1 MNGRLKHTG
10 GIYLITPDTA
20 DTASLCDQVEIL
32 LRQSVALLQYRNK
45 SADGSL
51 RRQQAE
57 ALLAIARASG
67 VPLIINDD
75 WRLAADIGADG
86 VHLGA
91 EDAVPGQVR
100 AEVGNRMILGVSC
113 YNDLNRAE
121 RLRSEDIDYLAFGAV
136 FSSKTKP
143 AAAQAGLDILMAAR
157 RWDKPVVAIGGI
169 TPDNGREVLAAG
181 ADYLAVI
188 TGVFSDPNPENALAN
203 YVNLFQRHPA

>member
-1 MNGRLKHTG
+1 
-10 GIYLITPDTA
+10 
-20 DTASLCDQVEIL
+20 VEIL

-100 AEVGNRMILGVSC
+100 AEVGKRMILGVSC

>member
-20 DTASLCDQVEIL
+20 DTASLCAQVEIL

-45 SADGSL
+45 SADGGL

-91 EDAVPGQVR
+91 EDAAPGQVR
-100 AEVGNRMILGVSC
+100 AEVGNRMLLGVSC
-113 YNDLNRAE
+113 YNDLSRAE

-157 RWDKPVVAIGGI
+157 RCGKPVVAIGGI

>member
-20 DTASLCDQVEIL
+20 DTDSLCAQVKRL
-32 LRQSVALLQYRNK
+32 TRQPVALLQYRNK
-45 SADGSL
+45 SASGGL

-57 ALLAIARASG
+57 ALLVIAQASG
-67 VPLIINDD
+67 IPLIINDD
-75 WRLAADIGADG
+75 WRLAEDIGADG

-91 EDAVPGQVR
+91 EDAAPGLVR
-100 AEVGNRMILGVSC
+100 AEVGERMIIGVSC
-113 YNDLNRAE
+113 YNNLSRAE

-157 RWDKPVVAIGGI
+157 QWGKPVVAIGGI

>member
-1 MNGRLKHTG
+1 MNGRLKQTG
-10 GIYLITPDTA
+10 GIYLITPDSA
-20 DTASLCDQVEIL
+20 DTDSLCAQVDIL
-32 LRQSVALLQYRNK
+32 LRQPVALLQYRNK
-45 SADGSL
+45 SADGGL

-57 ALLAIARASG
+57 ALLAIARAAG

-91 EDAVPGQVR
+91 EDAAPGQVR
-100 AEVGNRMILGVSC
+100 AEVGKRMIIGVSC

-121 RLRSEDIDYLAFGAV
+121 RLRSKDIDYLAFGAV
-136 FSSKTKP
+136 FSSMTKP

-157 RWDKPVVAIGGI
+157 QWDKPVVAIGGI

-188 TGVFSDPNPENALAN
+188 TGVFSDPDPENALAN

>member
-1 MNGRLKHTG
+1 MNGRLKQTG
-10 GIYLITPDTA
+10 GIYLITPDSA
-20 DTASLCDQVEIL
+20 DTDSLCAQVDIL
-32 LRQSVALLQYRNK
+32 LRQPVALLQYRNK
-45 SADGSL
+45 SADGGL

-57 ALLAIARASG
+57 ALLAIARAAG
-67 VPLIINDD
+67 APLIINDD

-91 EDAVPGQVR
+91 EDAAPGQVR
-100 AEVGNRMILGVSC
+100 AEVGKRMIIGVSC

-136 FSSKTKP
+136 FSSMTKP

-188 TGVFSDPNPENALAN
+188 TGVFSDPDPENALAN

>member
-100 AEVGNRMILGVSC
+100 AEVGKRMILGVSC

>member
-1 MNGRLKHTG
+1 M
-10 GIYLITPDTA
+10 
-20 DTASLCDQVEIL
+20 
-32 LRQSVALLQYRNK
+32 
-45 SADGSL
+45 
-51 RRQQAE
+51 
-57 ALLAIARASG
+57 
-67 VPLIINDD
+67 II
-75 WRLAADIGADG
+75 
-86 VHLGA
+86 
-91 EDAVPGQVR
+91 
-100 AEVGNRMILGVSC
+100 GVSC